1 MDENFIIAFSLTLF
15 AGLSTGIGSLISF
28 FASKTNTKLLSFSLG
43 LSGGVMLYISF
54 VEMLPEAVEKLTI
67 RYAGNGPWYAI
78 TAFFGGMLLSLLID
92 RLVPEKDNPHE
103 VRFVESMNKEIDKSK
118 LHRMGILTAIAI
130 TIHNF
135 PEGIATFVAAY
146 SDLELGIP
154 IALAVAIHNIPEGIA
169 VAVPIYFATGNRRK
183 AMRLSFLS
191 GLAEPLGAL
200 LAFVFLMPFLN
211 DAVLGIVFAVVSGIM
226 VFISFD
232 ELLPGAQKY
241 GDHHIP
247 TYGVVIGMAIM
258 AFSLLLLS

>member
-1 MDENFIIAFSLTLF
+1 MDENFWLAFGLTLF
-15 AGLSTGIGSLISF
+15 AGLSTGIGSLIAF

-43 LSGGVMLYISF
+43 LSGGVMMYISF
-54 VEMLPEAVEKLTI
+54 VEMLPDAVEKLTES
-67 RYAGNGPWYAI
+67 YAGYGPWYAI
-78 TAFFGGMLLSLLID
+78 TAFFGGMLISLLID

-103 VRFVESMNKEIDKSK
+103 MRFVESMSKEIDKNN
-118 LHRMGILTAIAI
+118 LHRMGVFTALAIA
-130 TIHNF
+130 IHNF

-200 LAFVFLMPFLN
+200 LAFAFIMPFLN
-211 DAVLGIVFAVVSGIM
+211 DAVLGIIFAVVSGIM

-241 GDHHIP
+241 GNHHIP

-258 AFSLLLLS
+258 AFSLLLLG

>member
-1 MDENFIIAFSLTLF
+1 MDENFWLAFGLTLF
-15 AGLSTGIGSLISF
+15 AGLSTGIGSLIAF

-43 LSGGVMLYISF
+43 LSGGVMMYISF
-54 VEMLPEAVEKLTI
+54 VEMLPDAVEKLTET
-67 RYAGNGPWYAI
+67 YAGYGPWYAI
-78 TAFFGGMLLSLLID
+78 TAFFGGMLISLLID

-103 VRFVESMNKEIDKSK
+103 MRFVESMSKEIDKNN
-118 LHRMGILTAIAI
+118 LHRMGVFTALAIA
-130 TIHNF
+130 IHNF

-200 LAFVFLMPFLN
+200 LAFAFIMPFLN
-211 DAVLGIVFAVVSGIM
+211 DAVLGIIFAVVAGIM

-241 GDHHIP
+241 GNHHIP

-258 AFSLLLLS
+258 AFSLLLLG